1 MVFDNKAYCDFDYRA
16 VIVDDTED
24 DARMVGYS

>member
-1 MVFDNKAYCDFDYRA
+1 MDLGTL

-24 DARMVGYS
+24 DAMDTMKSEGAEFPMM